1 MVHYTSSVD
10 RKILKQVSRL
20 KKAHV
25 EEVII
30 KMRLK
35 GSKNKGRWRWDR
47 KWRRNREVGF
57 HQAEGKEWV

>member
-1 MVHYTSSVD
+1 MMHYTSSMD
-10 RKILKQVSRL
+10 REILKQVSRI

-35 GSKNKGRWRWDR
+35 GSKNKGRWR

-57 HQAEGKEWV
+57 HQAEGKE